1 MNNLMTKSFL
11 SYADLKKQAQLD
23 VQVDLSEAEPGEIRP
38 TNQEN
43 LSLFFQ
49 EVEAIKSQMEE
60 ISDLLHDL
68 QSLNEDAKSTH
79 SAKIRRGLRDRMDSD
94 TVSILRK
101 VKSLKSKLD
110 SLDKSSTKSRTM
122 SVAFREGSAV
132 DRTRV
137 AVSNGL
143 RVKFKD
149 IVHGFTCLREK
160 IMLDQKA
167 FLTRKYFN
175 VTGVM
180 PSEETVDKL
189 MSGSIKVMALEV
201 EDKERNEVMKDIERS
216 LNKLHQVFLDMA
228 VLIEKQGDQVDDI
241 EQNVAKAGGILHFV
255 SLLHFIAN
263 LELVECSSYV
273 HWGFS

>member
-23 VQVDLSEAEPGEIRP
+23 AQVDLSEAETGEIRP

-43 LSLFFQ
+43 LYLFFQ

-60 ISDLLHDL
+60 ISNLLHDV

-79 SAKIRRGLRDRMDSD
+79 GAKILRGLRDRMDSD

-110 SLDKSSTKSRTM
+110 ALDKSNTKSRTM

-132 DRTRV
+132 DRSRV

-149 IVHGFTCLREK
+149 IIHDFARLREK

-167 FLTRKYFN
+167 FLTRKYFI
-175 VTGVM
+175 VT
-180 PSEETVDKL
+180 
-189 MSGSIKVMALEV
+189 
-201 EDKERNEVMKDIERS
+201 
-216 LNKLHQVFLDMA
+216 
-228 VLIEKQGDQVDDI
+228 
-241 EQNVAKAGGILHFV
+241 
-255 SLLHFIAN
+255 
-263 LELVECSSYV
+263 
-273 HWGFS
+273 